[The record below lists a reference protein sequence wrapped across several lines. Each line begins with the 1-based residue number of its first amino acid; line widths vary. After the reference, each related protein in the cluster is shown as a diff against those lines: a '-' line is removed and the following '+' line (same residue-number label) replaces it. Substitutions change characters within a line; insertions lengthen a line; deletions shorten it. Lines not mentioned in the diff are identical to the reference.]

1 MGVSAEESR
10 HDESGVGVDIASAG
24 MLLSQGGVGA
34 DGSDA
39 VIMYQHGA
47 LFDEAVVAVK
57 RDDGSITDED
67 VCH

>member
-39 VIMYQHGA
+39 VIMYQHSA
-47 LFDEAVVAVK
+47 LFDETVVAVK

>member
-1 MGVSAEESR
+1 
-10 HDESGVGVDIASAG
+10 

-39 VIMYQHGA
+39 VIMYQHSA